1 MKKRINWRTA
11 RKTIKTIKR
20 LPNSSMGN
28 PAFEITFTTG
38 QAVRTKANISDAY
51 IIHPGMEGRSVNV
64 EIETTKSGKQR
75 IVSIDY

>member
-1 MKKRINWRTA
+1 M

-20 LPNSSMGN
+20 LANSSMGT
-28 PAFEITFTTG
+28 PALEITFTTG

-51 IIHPGMEGRSVNV
+51 IIHAGMEGRSVDV
-64 EIETTKSGKQR
+64 EIETTKSGRQR

>member
-1 MKKRINWRTA
+1 M

-20 LPNSSMGN
+20 LGNSSMGN

-51 IIHPGMEGRSVNV
+51 IIHAGMEGRSVDV
-64 EIETTKSGKQR
+64 EIETTKSGRQR

>member
-1 MKKRINWRTA
+1 M

-20 LPNSSMGN
+20 LANSSMGN

-51 IIHPGMEGRSVNV
+51 IIHAGMEGRSVDV
-64 EIETTKSGKQR
+64 EIATTKSGRQR

>member
-1 MKKRINWRTA
+1 
-11 RKTIKTIKR
+11 
-20 LPNSSMGN
+20 MGN

-51 IIHPGMEGRSVNV
+51 IIHAGMEGRSVDV
-64 EIETTKSGKQR
+64 EIETTKSGRQR

>member
-1 MKKRINWRTA
+1 M

-20 LPNSSMGN
+20 LENSSMGN

-51 IIHPGMEGRSVNV
+51 IIHAGMEGRSVDV
-64 EIETTKSGKQR
+64 EIETTKSGRQR

>member
-1 MKKRINWRTA
+1 M

-20 LPNSSMGN
+20 LNNSSMGN

-51 IIHPGMEGRSVNV
+51 VIHSGMEGQSVDV
-64 EIETTKSGKQR
+64 EIETTKSGRQR
-75 IVSIDY
+75 IVGISY

>member
-1 MKKRINWRTA
+1 M
-11 RKTIKTIKR
+11 RKTIKTIKQ
-20 LPNSSMGN
+20 LANSSMGN

>member
-1 MKKRINWRTA
+1 M

-20 LPNSSMGN
+20 LNISSMGN

-51 IIHPGMEGRSVNV
+51 VIHSGMEGKSVDV
-64 EIETTKSGKQR
+64 EIETTKSGRQR
-75 IVSIDY
+75 IVGISY